1 LIASFEILMG
11 LMLSGAAVAAAAA
24 SVAAAAAA
32 SVAAA
37 AASVAAAAASVAVAL
52 YVFNITF
59 VTFKYNVF
67 VELLSNDDDIAM
79 SRYVYMNV
87 L

>member
-1 LIASFEILMG
+1 VAD
-11 LMLSGAAVAAAAA
+11 AV
-24 SVAAAAAA
+24 VADAV
-32 SVAAA
+32 VADAV
-37 AASVAAAAASVAVAL
+37 VADAVVADAVVADAVVADASVAVAL

-67 VELLSNDDDIAM
+67 GLLSNDDDIAM
-79 SRYVYMNV
+79 SRYVYINV

>member
-1 LIASFEILMG
+1 VAD
-11 LMLSGAAVAAAAA
+11 AV
-24 SVAAAAAA
+24 VAD
-32 SVAAA
+32 
-37 AASVAAAAASVAVAL
+37 ASVAVAL

-67 VELLSNDDDIAM
+67 GLLSNDDDIAM
-79 SRYVYMNV
+79 SRYVYINV